1 MRIIFKSSTGEII
14 DWLENAKVSGL
25 ANGLQVVNI
34 PDYSGNKDELN
45 IEDVPGGTEVRA
57 KANTRLFYL
66 SNLIDELNTEYSTV
80 ELALTI
86 NDTEVEAFDKL
97 IAAGV
102 VRSDVQTT
110 VAEIKLAHDAIK
122 GGE

>member
-1 MRIIFKSSTGEII
+1 MRIIFETATGNII
-14 DWLENAKVSGL
+14 DWLENGKATGL
-25 ANGLQVVNI
+25 ASGLQVINLT
-34 PDYSGNKDELN
+34 DYTGDKTETN
-45 IEDVPGGTEVRA
+45 IENVPGGTDARA

-66 SNLIDELNTEYSTV
+66 SNLIDELNTKYSA
-80 ELALTI
+80 EGLALTI

-102 VRSDVQTT
+102 LRSDVQTT

>member
-1 MRIIFKSSTGEII
+1 MRIIFKTSTGEIV

-25 ANGLQVVNI
+25 ADGLQVVNI

-45 IEDVPGGTEVRA
+45 IEDVPSGTEART
-57 KANTRLFYL
+57 KANNRLFYL
-66 SNLIDELNTEYSTV
+66 SNLIDELNTKYNTA

-86 NDTEVEAFDKL
+86 HDTEVEAFDKL

-102 VRSDVQTT
+102 LRSDVQTT
-110 VAEIKLAHDAIK
+110 VAEIKLANDAIK